1 MNRPF
6 SLPFLPGILS
16 AALLTGCAALEQ
28 EQGQRWPSPLV
39 PVKQEYALSE
49 VRVKWIRVPLP
60 RLAAF
65 SADYTETAGLQ
76 GSLIAG
82 MAIPPVDEQDG
93 RCVVL
98 VPEIHANDDLA
109 MRALGHEVAHCFL
122 GRWHDSWD
130 GALEAKRMQTAVPGP
145 EMREKIL
152 LVMERYFPEYLP
164 EILKFLN
171 GESAS

>member
-1 MNRPF
+1 MNRSLYF
-6 SLPFLPGILS
+6 SGILS
-16 AALLTGCAALEQ
+16 AALLTGCAALEP
-28 EQGQRWPSPLV
+28 ERWPSP
-39 PVKQEYALSE
+39 PVAVKPEYALSE

-60 RLAAF
+60 RLAEF
-65 SADYTETAGLQ
+65 SAAYTATAGLQ

-82 MAIPPVDEQDG
+82 LAIPPVDGQDG

-98 VPEIHANDDLA
+98 VPEIQTNDDLG

-130 GALEAKRMQTAVPGP
+130 GSLEAKQMQTAVPGP
-145 EMREKIL
+145 QMREKIL
-152 LVMERYFPEYLP
+152 LVMERHFPEYLP
-164 EILKFLN
+164 EIVSFLN